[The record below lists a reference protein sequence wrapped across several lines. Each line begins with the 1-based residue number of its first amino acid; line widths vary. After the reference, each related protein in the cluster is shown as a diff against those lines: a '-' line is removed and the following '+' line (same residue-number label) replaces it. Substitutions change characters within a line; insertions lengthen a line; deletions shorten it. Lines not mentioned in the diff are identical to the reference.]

1 MLHHHKHDR
10 RWALL
15 ELDNVFYKSSLHG
28 ASRALAFQV
37 IEKFVA
43 GVHGAGIEQAV
54 VPELDHNESPAPVH
68 PKYIYMYI
76 NRDMGT

>member
-54 VPELDHNESPAPVH
+54 VP
-68 PKYIYMYI
+68 
-76 NRDMGT
+76 